1 MNNYVTMI
9 HPDGSITS
17 NEIGKDIDFVTDMR
31 ENTSDTYDFELWGNL
46 DGFLVFFPALIGDVL
61 PNFTTEHDR
70 FRSAVNT
77 KVIRR
82 YGILD
87 NTVVKDESSIITN
100 ANLAFDSETGEVL
113 VTSTQNEFNDPVY
126 NFTIPAH
133 WAYNGMG
140 QAYIN
145 SGLQFSGITLTSSSG
160 INNGALNFSGG
171 ASLSN
176 LVPGDEVSV
185 TMIESPPSTSDVT
198 YPSVYT
204 TLPNRYWVYPVVSGS
219 TTYWKLIDING
230 KLLTNLGTSDATG
243 SLPVPTTYNMT
254 VLRSGRRNMQ
264 GTPIGQIVS
273 LMNPIS
279 SSNTLLYNNIITS
292 SSDTKVL
299 NATSTV
305 YTDQWDIFAC
315 WQRFYKDNTGAYF
328 VTVSDKFKPCNVINP
343 YMAGLKGN
351 WRAKQSY
358 TYLSDR
364 KEQDPTAATNIR
376 SDGTYYNFS
385 TFWNTGSGSTFWQP
399 NTSGWTSVSQVTKYN
414 PFIAEIEN
422 VDLLGKYSS
431 AIYSYKNSLPVGV
444 ASNAKYNQIA
454 FDGFEDYNYYFTGY
468 FQPAPHWSFLNTT
481 NFTNLSN
488 AYSHSGQYS
497 MKVPANS
504 AVSTYTS
511 LIGSSTPSQDPNG
524 LFVLQPTDCIG
535 NFFPDAG
542 TEYVI
547 SAWIKE
553 MVSAPVFTY
562 TNAQIYVDI
571 VNASGTTSFPITP
584 SGTIINGWQRIE
596 GTFTIPTGTT
606 GLKIRLVSPNNDA
619 YFDDIRIFPF
629 NSNMKTYVYDP
640 VSQKL
645 NAELDENNYATFY
658 EYDQEGTLIRV
669 KKETVNGVMTLK
681 ETRQGIKITH

>member
-1 MNNYVTMI
+1 
-9 HPDGSITS
+9 
-17 NEIGKDIDFVTDMR
+17 
-31 ENTSDTYDFELWGNL
+31 
-46 DGFLVFFPALIGDVL
+46 
-61 PNFTTEHDR
+61 
-70 FRSAVNT
+70 
-77 KVIRR
+77 
-82 YGILD
+82 
-87 NTVVKDESSIITN
+87 
-100 ANLAFDSETGEVL
+100 
-113 VTSTQNEFNDPVY
+113 
-126 NFTIPAH
+126 
-133 WAYNGMG
+133 
-140 QAYIN
+140 
-145 SGLQFSGITLTSSSG
+145 
-160 INNGALNFSGG
+160 
-171 ASLSN
+171 
-176 LVPGDEVSV
+176 
-185 TMIESPPSTSDVT
+185 
-198 YPSVYT
+198 
-204 TLPNRYWVYPVVSGS
+204 
-219 TTYWKLIDING
+219 
-230 KLLTNLGTSDATG
+230 
-243 SLPVPTTYNMT
+243 
-254 VLRSGRRNMQ
+254 
-264 GTPIGQIVS
+264 
-273 LMNPIS
+273 
-279 SSNTLLYNNIITS
+279 
-292 SSDTKVL
+292 
-299 NATSTV
+299 
-305 YTDQWDIFAC
+305 
-315 WQRFYKDNTGAYF
+315 
-328 VTVSDKFKPCNVINP
+328 
-343 YMAGLKGN
+343 
-351 WRAKQSY
+351 
-358 TYLSDR
+358 
-364 KEQDPTAATNIR
+364 
-376 SDGTYYNFS
+376 
-385 TFWNTGSGSTFWQP
+385 
-399 NTSGWTSVSQVTKYN
+399 
-414 PFIAEIEN
+414 